1 MARRPGPALPDVFA
15 RPGAAPARGTPIE
28 DLPQDA
34 APPEPVAEPPPPP
47 PPAIEPQP
55 VRYQPPAAPVAAPRS
70 SAFTLAIVAL
80 VISLT
85 APFWADYLLPI
96 IGIRTTQSRIAEQD
110 ALAVTRQQARS
121 EDVSLR
127 LAALSAQITSLQTAL
142 ANATRQTEQTAAMT
156 RTMALVRLSETL
168 RRPMPFG
175 AELALVR
182 ASGTD
187 LGDVKPLLD
196 RIEPYAA
203 TGIPGTT
210 QLRQDFHTLA
220 DQVVRTDHA
229 LMPASW
235 MNNLATWAHLRTAS
249 PPAPAG
255 DPSLDLLRDATARLA
270 DGDVA
275 GALEQATQLSD
286 TYKPA
291 FASWIED
298 AQARVAADTLAERT
312 DDMVTKTLK

>member
-1 MARRPGPALPDVFA
+1 MEA
-15 RPGAAPARGTPIE
+15 
-28 DLPQDA
+28 
-34 APPEPVAEPPPPP
+34 
-47 PPAIEPQP
+47 
-55 VRYQPPAAPVAAPRS
+55 
-70 SAFTLAIVAL
+70 
-80 VISLT
+80 
-85 APFWADYLLPI
+85 
-96 IGIRTTQSRIAEQD
+96 RIAEQS
-110 ALAVTRQQARS
+110 ALAVTRQDARAA
-121 EDVSLR
+121 DVSQR
-127 LAALSAQITSLQTAL
+127 IAALSAQITTLQTAL
-142 ANATRQTEQTAAMT
+142 AAATRQTEQTAAMT
-156 RTMALVRLSETL
+156 RTMALVRLSDTL
-168 RRPMPFG
+168 RRPIPFA

-203 TGIPGTT
+203 TGIPGTA

-220 DQVVRTDHA
+220 DQVAHADHA

-235 MNNLATWAHLRTAS
+235 MNNLTAWAHLRSAP
-249 PPAPAG
+249 PPAPST
-255 DPSLDLLRDATARLA
+255 DPSLDLLHEASARLA

-275 GALEQATQLSD
+275 GALEQAAQLSD

-312 DDMVTKTLK
+312 GDMVTQTLSPKPQK